1 MAELRMLRRSLCSLL
16 LGVMMVSLTGC
27 ATAARKANDQREV
40 ALSNTLDSY
49 RKLIRWG
56 SFEEASRYLKAREG
70 EAEVEM
76 PVLARYK
83 PWKVA
88 HYDEVEVLRNGPGD
102 EARVT
107 VDIQFYSE
115 ETGMASSVRDKQRW
129 WYESGPAVW
138 HLASPMPDFD
148 AATRFKK

>member
-1 MAELRMLRRSLCSLL
+1 MTEFPMLRRSLCSLL
-16 LGVMMVSLTGC
+16 LGIVMVALAGC
-27 ATAARKANDQREV
+27 ASAARKAHDQREV
-40 ALSNTLDSY
+40 ALTDTLDAY

-56 SFEEASRYLKAREG
+56 SFEEASRYLKARDG

-88 HYDEVEVLRNGPGD
+88 HYNEVEVLRNGPGD

-115 ETGMASSVRDKQRW
+115 ETGMASSVRDHQKW
-129 WYESGPAVW
+129 WYESGRALW

>member
-27 ATAARKANDQREV
+27 ATAARKAHDQREV

-70 EAEVEM
+70 EAKVEM

-88 HYDEVEVLRNGPGD
+88 HYNEVEVLRNGPGD
-102 EARVT
+102 EALVT

-129 WYESGPAVW
+129 WYESGAAGW

>member
-1 MAELRMLRRSLCSLL
+1 MTEFPMLRRSLCSLL
-16 LGVMMVSLTGC
+16 LGIMMVGLAGC
-27 ATAARKANDQREV
+27 ASAARKAHDQREV
-40 ALSNTLDSY
+40 ALTDTLDNY

-88 HYDEVEVLRNGPGD
+88 HYNEVDVLRNGPGD

-115 ETGMASSVRDKQRW
+115 ETGMASTVRDHQKW
-129 WYESGPAVW
+129 WYESGPALW